1 MADIFT
7 RRDDHGSPA
16 SGHRRAS
23 FRTWQERIRDPS
35 LTALLILEVCV
46 LFLAAPLA
54 VKGLPV
60 ARAIGE
66 VLILA
71 VVIVVV
77 VLS

>member
-1 MADIFT
+1 
-7 RRDDHGSPA
+7 
-16 SGHRRAS
+16 
-23 FRTWQERIRDPS
+23 
-35 LTALLILEVCV
+35 LILEVCV